1 MLRRLALMA
10 LGAAYYTACVLRRGV
25 YRGHQRFYA
34 RAQDGTG
41 LLGAATR
48 AVLTSAPTQLVRDW
62 NNLQSSIDRDRI
74 SPMAAADYNDDTL
87 AGYADRYYTPDSA
100 EVPKQQRAAA
110 LPLIE
115 QAAGTLSDGSTL
127 VEIGAASGDVSAYVA
142 SEFPALQVVGVDL
155 SVAAAETRYDLPNL
169 TFRRGY
175 ALDMLE
181 AGEIDAELVFAAS
194 TFILFTPLELARYCR
209 ALAAPPGRHGDPV
222 RTDLERISGL
232 RGRTAFLS
240 SPRTIGVAPQLRR
253 LPDRCR
259 LPDHPL
265 GLRSVPT
272 PWISPA
278 GHPDHAAGGA
288 AVRRRL
294 PSLRPA
300 SRRCRR
306 RCIRSPR
313 ASTTPRAR

>member
-1 MLRRLALMA
+1 MA

-209 ALAAPPGRHGDPV
+209 ALAARRVGTVILCEPTWSEYPASADGPRFSRHLELSVWHHNYAGYLTDAGYQITHWACDPYRPPG
-222 RTDLERISGL
+222 
-232 RGRTAFLS
+232 
-240 SPRTIGVAPQLRR
+240 SPRPDIRITLLEAR
-253 LPDRCR
+253 LSGDGYH
-259 LPDHPL
+259 L
-265 GLRSVPT
+265 
-272 PWISPA
+272 
-278 GHPDHAAGGA
+278 
-288 AVRRRL
+288 
-294 PSLRPA
+294 
-300 SRRCRR
+300 
-306 RCIRSPR
+306 
-313 ASTTPRAR
+313 